1 MTTSTFIFVH
11 DQQIVLDYIA
21 AGKFSDL
28 PDVKYV
34 FLGMRP
40 TEQIEHLPNVII
52 ARNLPDNI
60 EHFPNLVAW
69 TGWYALVRNNLI
81 KTDLVNLFEYDVNV
95 VGEWVQSNESCG
107 YFLWAIT
114 DATWW
119 NYNGISSE
127 LRKAVPDSF
136 WGEHMIMTSNYTLRK
151 KLLINFVEK
160 IESLFVYDL
169 LNPVYEN
176 AGHVIE
182 RICSYWFD
190 AIGLNRTKPLNSI
203 HFKPNSLTH
212 LYADSHG
219 TQGRGDRYQQLKSK
233 LL

>member
-1 MTTSTFIFVH
+1 MTASTFIFVH
-11 DQQIVLDYIA
+11 DQYIVLDYIA

-69 TGWYALVRNNLI
+69 TGWYALVRNGLI
-81 KTDLVNLFEYDVNV
+81 TTHFVNLFEYDVNV
-95 VGEWVQSNESCG
+95 VGKWEQPLQRCG
-107 YFLWAIT
+107 YFGYPRT

-119 NYNGISSE
+119 NYNGIQYEVEKFAYGFQSST
-127 LRKAVPDSF
+127 AMP
-136 WGEHMIMTSNYTLRK
+136 MTSNYTLDFDEIEMAVNQVLK
-151 KLLINFVEK
+151 INK
-160 IESLFVYDL
+160 AYIQ
-169 LNPVYEN
+169 
-176 AGHVIE
+176 AGHVAE
-182 RICSYWFD
+182 RLCSWLFHYVP
-190 AIGLNRTKPLNSI
+190 ILT
-203 HFKPNSLTH
+203 NSLTH

-219 TQGRGDRYQQLKSK
+219 TQGRGDRYQDIKHK
-233 LL
+233 LNV

>member
-1 MTTSTFIFVH
+1 MTASTFIFVH

-52 ARNLPDNI
+52 ARDLPDNI

-69 TGWYALVRNNLI
+69 TGWYALVRNDLI
-81 KTDLVNLFEYDVNV
+81 KTELVNLFEYDVNV
-95 VGEWVQSNESCG
+95 VGDWVQPNESCA
-107 YFLWAIT
+107 YFSYPST
-114 DATWW
+114 DEVWW
-119 NYNGISSE
+119 NYNGIRGE
-127 LRKAVPDSF
+127 VEQVVEKDYYKTNVP
-136 WGEHMIMTSNYTLRK
+136 MTSNYTLYLEQVDYFVK
-151 KLLINFVEK
+151 MSELLK
-160 IESLFVYDL
+160 
-169 LNPVYEN
+169 PMHPM

-182 RICSYWFD
+182 RMCSYFFD
-190 AIGLNRTKPLNSI
+190 YLPIHPNR
-203 HFKPNSLTH
+203 LTH

-219 TQGRGDRYQQLKSK
+219 TQGRGDRYQQLKSN